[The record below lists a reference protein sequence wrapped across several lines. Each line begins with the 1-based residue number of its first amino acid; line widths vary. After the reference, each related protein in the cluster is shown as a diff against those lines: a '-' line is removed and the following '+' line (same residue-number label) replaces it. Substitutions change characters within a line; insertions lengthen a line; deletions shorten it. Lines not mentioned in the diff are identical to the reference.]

1 MQYLTELSHN
11 AALMCAIIN
20 WILAQVI
27 KTFLHT
33 IVTRSFIPERL
44 VGTGGMPSSHSA
56 TVCGLAT
63 AIFIKEGPASS
74 QFAIAAVLAG
84 VVMYDALGIRR
95 QAGKHAQILNEMIE
109 NVDTFKSIDWESLS
123 PDERLKEFLGHTPMQ
138 VLIGMLLGIGLSIV
152 LCNTVFI

>member
-1 MQYLTELSHN
+1 MQYLTALSQN
-11 AALMCAIIN
+11 APLMCAVIN
-20 WILAQVI
+20 WFVAQVL

-63 AIFIKEGPASS
+63 AIFMKEGPQSAE
-74 QFAIAAVLAG
+74 FAVAAILAG

-95 QAGKHAQILNEMIE
+95 QAGKHAQIINEMIE
-109 NVDTFKSIDWESLS
+109 NVDSFQTIDWESLS
-123 PDERLKEFLGHTPMQ
+123 PDERLKEFLGHTPLQ
-138 VLIGMLLGIGLSIV
+138 VLMGMILGIVLSLL
-152 LCNTVFI
+152 LCTTVFA

>member
-11 AALMCAIIN
+11 AALLCAVIN
-20 WILAQVI
+20 WIGAQVI
-27 KTFLHT
+27 KTLLHT

-63 AIFIKEGPASS
+63 AVFIKEGPASS
-74 QFAIAAVLAG
+74 QFAIAAILAG
-84 VVMYDALGIRR
+84 IVMYDALGIRR

-109 NVDTFKSIDWESLS
+109 NVDTFKTIDWETLS

-138 VLIGMLLGIGLSIV
+138 VLMGAIMGIV
-152 LCNTVFI
+152 LSSILCTTVFL